1 MGQAIDPAG
10 QRAKYR
16 GEPRVGFDIHQG
28 DQGGLQRLA
37 PPTTDA
43 VPEKGQHIEFG
54 HQVWRALMDAFA
66 PAQDLVQPRVFG
78 PGCIHRG
85 QRFRALTV
93 AIELVPRVSHARQA
107 EQTGVQRFFQ
117 QAFHLL

>member
-1 MGQAIDPAG
+1 MGQAIDPTG
-10 QRAKYR
+10 QWAKYR

-28 DQGGLQRLA
+28 DQGGFQRLA
-37 PPTTDA
+37 PPTADA
-43 VPEKGQHIEFG
+43 VPEKGQYIEFG
-54 HQVWRALMDAFA
+54 YQVRRALMDASA
-66 PAQDLVQPRVFG
+66 PAQDLVQPRVLG

-85 QRFRALTV
+85 QGFRALAV
-93 AIELVPRVSHARQA
+93 AIELVPGISHARQT